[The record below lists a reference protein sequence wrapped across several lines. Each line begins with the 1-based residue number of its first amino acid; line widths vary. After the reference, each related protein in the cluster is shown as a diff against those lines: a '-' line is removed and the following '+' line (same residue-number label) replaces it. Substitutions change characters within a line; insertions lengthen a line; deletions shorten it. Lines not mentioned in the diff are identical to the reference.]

1 MSSGILVMDKPCG
14 MTSFQMVKAV
24 RGRLNLKKAGHTGTL
39 DPLATG
45 VLPICLGRATKLV
58 QFIMAGHKV
67 YQGTI
72 RLGVSTDTY
81 DAAGKTTRQRPVPAA
96 LTGHTLGEAV
106 KAFTGRLLQVPPP
119 FSAVKHKGQPLY
131 KLARKGVL
139 ILKEPRSVEVFSIR
153 ILEERIPDVSFL
165 IHCTKGTYV
174 RSIVHDLGEYLGCG
188 GHLTGLRRIR
198 SGPFAISQALDM
210 AQLDVIIREERL
222 SDVLITPEEALV
234 HILALEI
241 DSSTAE
247 EIRYGRPVPLNRL
260 NCVRELQGTDPAGGL
275 PYIRLMVRRADRAE
289 GGSLTE
295 QAELVSVVAWP
306 EGTDVDG
313 CSVLRPLKV
322 WPRDQAAAC

>member
-1 MSSGILVMDKPCG
+1 MSSGILVMDKPRG

-24 RGRLNLKKAGHTGTL
+24 RGRLNLKRAGHTGTL

-45 VLPICLGRATKLV
+45 VLPICLGKATKLV

-81 DAAGKTTRQRPVPAA
+81 DATGKTTQQRPVPSG
-96 LTGHTLGEAV
+96 LTIDTLGDAAR
-106 KAFTGRLLQVPPP
+106 AFTGRLLQVPPP

-131 KLARKGVL
+131 KLARKGIL
-139 ILKEPRSVEVFSIR
+139 IQKEPRSVEVFSIK
-153 ILEERIPDVSFL
+153 IVEEKIPDVSFL

-188 GHLTGLRRIR
+188 GHLTDLRRIR
-198 SGPFAISQALDM
+198 SGPFTINQALDM
-210 AQLDVIIREERL
+210 AQLDVIIREQRL
-222 SDVLITPEEALV
+222 SDVLITSEEALA
-234 HILALEI
+234 HIPALEI
-241 DSSTAE
+241 DGSTAE
-247 EIRYGRPVPLNRL
+247 EIRYGRPVSLSRL
-260 NCVRELQGTDPAGGL
+260 AGIEELQDREVADGL
-275 PYIRLMVRRADRAE
+275 PYLRLVVRRADRVE

-306 EGTDVDG
+306 EGTDVAG
-313 CSVLRPLKV
+313 CNVLRPIKV
-322 WPRDQAAAC
+322 WPRDHTAAC